1 MATQSLDPK
10 TILNNFR
17 EWPIE
22 DQVALVHPLIR
33 ELAIH
38 EQTTRH
44 RLSVYDLAGIARRG
58 SDIPS
63 DEQIEAWLDERRMKE
78 A

>member
-10 TILNNFR
+10 TILANFR
-17 EWPIE
+17 EWSIE
-22 DQVALVHPLIR
+22 DQAALVHSLIR
-33 ELAIH
+33 ELAQH
-38 EQTTRH
+38 EQAANQ
-44 RLSVYDLAGIARRG
+44 RLSVYDLAGIAR
-58 SDIPS
+58 SESNIPS